1 MQWNINDNI
10 EFRPDEK
17 KLISVNNPEINV
29 TLTTPASRC
38 LLLLLE
44 ASPDIVL
51 QQDFFKKVWEEEG
64 MLVPTNTLYQNIS
77 IVRRGL
83 RAVGETD
90 RRLISTIP
98 RKGFQI
104 DSSVK
109 IAKKSD
115 AEAKQSAAEVETG
128 HIEKETLF
136 LESGAPPVA
145 FPALTEVFKAPAK
158 DQAYHRG
165 WCLPLLVIFIAF
177 TTGAFATWFLWHIDD
192 TPAFFNNYTLAES
205 DNGCYFYVKDD
216 SHDNKS
222 NYLRY
227 KTLIKNSGLNCKS
240 YPWIYMP
247 TSKTFPTL
255 AAIIC
260 RHKYTIAS
268 APGCITLYFRGA
280 NSD

>member
-1 MQWNINDNI
+1 MHWNINDNI

-17 KLISVNNPEINV
+17 KLISMNNPEINV

-44 ASPDIVL
+44 ASPDIVH

-90 RRLISTIP
+90 RRLIATIP

-109 IAKKSD
+109 ICRKTDTETSLNV
-115 AEAKQSAAEVETG
+115 AEIADSPPEEKTLLPDGGTSVIAIPSFSET
-128 HIEKETLF
+128 T
-136 LESGAPPVA
+136 
-145 FPALTEVFKAPAK
+145 KAPVK
-158 DQAYHRG
+158 TRLFRRRG
-165 WCLPLLVIFIAF
+165 LVPFLVMCAAFI
-177 TTGAFATWFLWHIDD
+177 TGVFATWFLWHVDD
-192 TPAFFNNYTLAES
+192 TPAFFNTYTLAETEE
-205 DNGCYFYVKDD
+205 GCHFYVKDD

-222 NYLRY
+222 NYQRY
-227 KTLIKNSGLNCKS
+227 KALIKSSGLNCKS

-255 AAIIC
+255 AAIVC
-260 RHKYTIAS
+260 RNKYTTAS
-268 APGCITLYFRGA
+268 APACITLYFRGV

>member
-1 MQWNINDNI
+1 MYWNINDNI

-17 KLISVNNPEINV
+17 KLISVNNPEMNV

-109 IAKKSD
+109 ITLKSD
-115 AEAKQSAAEVETG
+115 TETKQSATDVMPNHTEE
-128 HIEKETLF
+128 ETLL
-136 LESGAPPVA
+136 LESATASAALLSLPKPPTAPVLVKA
-145 FPALTEVFKAPAK
+145 FRP
-158 DQAYHRG
+158 G
-165 WCLPLLVIFIAF
+165 WCFPMLVICIAF
-177 TTGAFATWFLWHIDD
+177 ITGIFATWFLWHIDD
-192 TPAFFNNYTLAES
+192 TPAFFSTYTLAEN
-205 DNGCYFYVKDD
+205 DTGCYFYVKDD

-222 NYLRY
+222 NYQRY
-227 KTLIKNSGLNCKS
+227 KALIKSSGLNCKS

-260 RHKYTIAS
+260 KKKYTIAS
-268 APGCITLYFRGA
+268 APGCITLYFRGV